1 MEIDTSDY
9 REKVLKCPF
18 CGEIIGMPEEIKTP
32 FGDTLEGG
40 RCGCGAL
47 YVFDRTGRK
56 LGEAYSEALALAF
69 DWDYDAAF
77 STPVEEYDEAVI
89 RFHSKVGKF
98 MGGEGDYRDRSSKFY
113 FIKRKV
119 V

>member
-1 MEIDTSDY
+1 VEIDTSDY

-69 DWDYDAAF
+69 DWDYDTAF
-77 STPVEEYDEAVI
+77 STPVEEY
-89 RFHSKVGKF
+89 KVGKF